1 MFGFVGVG
9 QGGSQIADEMR
20 KLEFPAIAINYS
32 QCDLNSLEYIEKRLC
47 FLGSDGVGKQRS
59 IAIELM
65 KDNWESA
72 VSFIKQNLSQPSVEV
87 IFIIF
92 STAGGSGSGIS
103 PLLLEIMT
111 NEMPDKVF
119 VACPILPDI
128 RETLVNQANA
138 LSTFDELS
146 KLDNCILPI
155 DNQKAFK
162 FSKMMPK
169 NKIYSTIN
177 TSFANS
183 LSEIHKYTEM
193 YSKNGN
199 LDKNDL
205 RQILNT
211 KGIASIGTAV
221 FADPIDSLLEIS
233 QDNFSNTIYKSWE
246 NNIFVNIEFDQIM
259 RAGVIFDGQESLM
272 QYLDYDLIF
281 SKFNNPVLD
290 MFEGNY
296 HTKYGTVTTVL
307 SGLSWCST
315 RLAQIEHLV
324 KQNEQVLQELSFNDA
339 DNNTRFQSKLN
350 MSDLN
355 SKLRKRPK
363 KAMSVLDIM
372 SKYNR

>member
-1 MFGFVGVG
+1 MFGFIGVG

-20 KLEFPAIAINYS
+20 KLNFPAIAINYS
-32 QCDLNSLEYIEKRLC
+32 QCDLNSLEFIDKQLC
-47 FLGSDGVGKQRS
+47 FLGSEGVGKQRF

-72 VSFIKQNLSQPSVEV
+72 VSFIKQNLSQPSIEV

-92 STAGGSGSGIS
+92 SVGGGSGSGVS

-138 LSTFDELS
+138 LSTFNELS

-169 NKIYSTIN
+169 NKIYNFIN

-183 LSEIHKYTEM
+183 LSGIHKYTEM

-205 RQILNT
+205 KQILNT
-211 KGIASIGTAV
+211 KGIATIGTAV
-221 FADPIDSLLEIS
+221 FTDPIDIPLEIS
-233 QDNFSNTIYKSWE
+233 QDNFSNMIYKSWE
-246 NNIFVNIEFDQIM
+246 SSVFANIEFDQIM
-259 RAGVIFDGQESLM
+259 RAGIIFDGQESLM

-296 HTKYGTVTTVL
+296 HTKHGTVITIL
-307 SGLSWCST
+307 SGLSWCNT
-315 RLAQIEHLV
+315 RLAQIENLV
-324 KQNEQVLQELSFNDA
+324 KQNEQVLHDLSS
-339 DNNTRFQSKLN
+339 NNTKFQSKLDI
-350 MSDLN
+350 SDLN
-355 SKLRKRPK
+355 SKMRKQPK
-363 KAMSVLDIM
+363 KAMSVSDIM